1 MEKTPSQPPRSLDKM
16 IEEQI
21 KRWQVDQ
28 KKKYKKP
35 IRPVIAMSRL
45 PGAGAHQI
53 AEKIARDLQIDY
65 FDEEI
70 VEEIA
75 VSASVNKRVVES
87 LDEQDRS
94 ILNDWLSA
102 LGQDYM
108 SSYEYLE
115 HLTKVVGAIG
125 AHGYALIM
133 GRGAGFILPRE
144 VCLRVLVTAPFENR
158 VNNFRRQFNVAEHNA
173 RMEIMKTESDGQ
185 AFIRKYFHADLLD
198 PNNYDLVVNT
208 VNFETDTAVK
218 IIKEAFNSRHWYN
231 YAAPR

>member
-1 MEKTPSQPPRSLDKM
+1 METPRSLDRI

-35 IRPVIAMSRL
+35 IRPVITMSRL
-45 PGAGAHQI
+45 PGAGGKQI
-53 AEKIARDLQIDY
+53 AEALSRDLHIDF

-70 VEEIA
+70 VEEIS
-75 VSASVNKRVVES
+75 VSASVNKRIVES

-94 ILNDWLSA
+94 ILNDWLST

-115 HLTKVVGAIG
+115 HLTRVVGAIG
-125 AHGYALIM
+125 THGHALIL
-133 GRGAGFILPRE
+133 GRGASFILPQE
-144 VCLRVLVTAPFENR
+144 VTLRVLITAPLAKR
-158 VNNFRRQFNVAEHNA
+158 INNVQRRFNVSEAEA
-173 RMEIMKTESDGQ
+173 RREVTKTESDRR

-198 PNNYDLVVNT
+198 PNNHDLVINT
-208 VNFETDTAVK
+208 ANFEADTTVK

-231 YAAPR
+231 YSVPK

>member
-1 MEKTPSQPPRSLDKM
+1 MEKAQSQPPRSLDKM

-21 KRWQVDQ
+21 KKWQVDQ

-53 AEKIARDLQIDY
+53 AERLARDLQIDF
-65 FDEEI
+65 FDDEI
-70 VEEIA
+70 VEDIA
-75 VSASVNKRVVES
+75 TSASVSRRIVES

-94 ILNDWLSA
+94 IFNDWLSA

-108 SSYEYLE
+108 SSYEYLT
-115 HLTKVVGAIG
+115 HLTNVVGAIG
-125 AHGYALIM
+125 THGYALII

-144 VCLRVLVTAPFENR
+144 VCLRVLITAPLENR
-158 VNNFRRQFNVAEHNA
+158 INNVQRWFNVAENEA
-173 RMEIMKTESDGQ
+173 RRDIMRVESDRR
-185 AFIRKYFHADLLD
+185 AFTRKYFHADLLD
-198 PNNYDLVVNT
+198 PDNYDLVINT
-208 VNFETDTAVK
+208 ANFETDTAVK

-231 YAAPR
+231 YSAPK